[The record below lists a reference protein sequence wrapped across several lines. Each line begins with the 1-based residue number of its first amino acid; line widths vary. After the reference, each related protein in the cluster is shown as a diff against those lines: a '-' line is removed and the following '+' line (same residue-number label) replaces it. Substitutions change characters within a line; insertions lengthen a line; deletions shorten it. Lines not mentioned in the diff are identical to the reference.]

1 MTSPARSYFG
11 CQPGSAIV
19 AGRTS
24 TPATT
29 VTLTDTTHPR
39 LYQRVGTS
47 KTITVSGT
55 SNGTRIQARACPVGN
70 GLTQDETLYPFV
82 DIATNHAGGAF
93 SLPLAVPQGDG
104 WVVQVRDGVTHT
116 LGSTGTHT
124 FGVGVFIALIGQS
137 NMENLFG
144 AYAGAFTGA
153 KGAYTHHGSF
163 ARLGNINDNFPPN
176 TLIDMNNG
184 HGSDYVASGYTS
196 DPGSYIGTAITLL
209 GNTLVASLGCPV
221 VLLPYAASGSSIND
235 WQPGQAY
242 SNALLNDVDTIGGDF
257 ELALWLQGE
266 NDAAGMSAATYQGK
280 LQTLFDSCKSHTGRA
295 TDFHFGVVI
304 VGPALSAAGVWGAGW
319 GVSETF
325 KNIRQ
330 AQMEFV
336 AANGGNGAFL
346 AGTDIDGNLAD
357 ASPVHIDTPSL
368 FRQACRYAEAI
379 KRRLSGAT
387 NNIEGPSI
395 ASASRS
401 GNVITVNVTQYGGS
415 ALVGTGQQAFR
426 VFEAGT
432 PVTISSSAVVG
443 STITLTL
450 ASTPSG
456 EVTMDYAMANA
467 PFGSTTT
474 GAVVCYDNQTIPGD
488 SRGLPLQPKPLFTV
502 SQG

>member
-266 NDAAGMSAATYQGK
+266 NDAACASGGSCRKTRRKTTMTILLTQATRIAGIPVAAGTQQTLEASLEADLVARKMATYIS
-280 LQTLFDSCKSHTGRA
+280 DPA
-295 TDFHFGVVI
+295 T
-304 VGPALSAAGVWGAGW
+304 ALSDVPAMVRKTLTGGLEFMAGADAVI
-319 GVSETF
+319 SS
-325 KNIRQ
+325 
-330 AQMEFV
+330 
-336 AANGGNGAFL
+336 
-346 AGTDIDGNLAD
+346 GTDAPNDTDGKPD
-357 ASPVHIDTPSL
+357 
-368 FRQACRYAEAI
+368 
-379 KRRLSGAT
+379 G
-387 NNIEGPSI
+387 SI
-395 ASASRS
+395 YFQ
-401 GNVITVNVTQYGGS
+401 I
-415 ALVGTGQQAFR
+415 
-426 VFEAGT
+426 
-432 PVTISSSAVVG
+432 
-443 STITLTL
+443 
-450 ASTPSG
+450 
-456 EVTMDYAMANA
+456 
-467 PFGSTTT
+467 
-474 GAVVCYDNQTIPGD
+474 
-488 SRGLPLQPKPLFTV
+488 
-502 SQG
+502 